1 MIQDFEAKLNEYAH
15 LLVEVGMNV
24 QPGQTPSIDSSIEY
38 ADLTRKCVSACYD
51 CGARNVLVNYV
62 DDFVTRENF
71 LRADEAVF
79 SEYPSYLKARF
90 DWLLERKSPCLSLAG
105 SDPELLK
112 GVDPARIQARR
123 KASGPPTRAYF
134 DALTA
139 NKFQWCVGSYPTLAW
154 AEKAFPGQK
163 GEDALDALWDAIF
176 SVCRITGDGRA
187 VERWKDHVAA
197 TARRAKVLNDYQ
209 FASLRYA
216 NSLGTDLTIRLPENH
231 VWAGGS
237 DFTPEGVEFVAN
249 IPTEEIFTAPR
260 WDGVD
265 GRVYAALPLALDG
278 NLVKDFYMD
287 FKDGRIVDVHAGEG
301 GEILRRSIDTDE
313 GAHYL
318 GEVALVPYD
327 SPIRSTG
334 ILFYETLFD
343 ENASC
348 HLAFG
353 EAYPSCVK
361 GGEDMS
367 EEEQKAAGL
376 NRSDTHVDFMVGTR
390 DLSIVGTTHDG
401 KEIPVF
407 INGNFAF

>member
-1 MIQDFEAKLNEYAH
+1 MVENFEAKLNEYAH
-15 LLVEVGMNV
+15 LLVEVGLNV
-24 QPGQTPSIDSSIEY
+24 QPGQTPSIESSIEY
-38 ADLTRKCVSACYD
+38 ADLTRLCVSACYD
-51 CGARNVLVNYV
+51 RGARNVAAYYG
-62 DDFVTRENF
+62 DDFITREGF

-79 SEYPSYLKARF
+79 SEYPSYMKARI
-90 DWLLERKSPCLSLAG
+90 DWFLEQKSPRLSFTG
-105 SDPELLK
+105 SNPELLK
-112 GVDPARIQARR
+112 GVDPERIQARR

-139 NKFQWCVGSYPTLAW
+139 NRFQWCVGAYPTLAW
-154 AEKAFPGQK
+154 AEKVFPDKK
-163 GEDALDALWDAIF
+163 GGDAMDALWNAIF

-187 VERWKDHVAA
+187 VERWKEFAA
-197 TARRAKVLNDYQ
+197 ITAKRVELLNGYQ
-209 FASLRYA
+209 LASLHYT
-216 NSLGTDLTIRLPENH
+216 NSLGTDWTVRLPENH
-231 VWAGGS
+231 VWGGAN
-237 DFTPEGVEFVAN
+237 DHTPEGVEFMPN

-265 GRVYAALPLALDG
+265 GRVYAALPLAMDG

-287 FKDGRIVDVHAGEG
+287 FKDGRIVDVHAAEDE
-301 GEILRRSIDTDE
+301 EILRRAIDTDE

-334 ILFYETLFD
+334 LLFYNTLFD

-353 EAYPSCVK
+353 EAYPSCVR

-376 NRSDTHVDFMVGTR
+376 NRSMTHVDFMVGTK

-407 INGNFAF
+407 VNGNFAF